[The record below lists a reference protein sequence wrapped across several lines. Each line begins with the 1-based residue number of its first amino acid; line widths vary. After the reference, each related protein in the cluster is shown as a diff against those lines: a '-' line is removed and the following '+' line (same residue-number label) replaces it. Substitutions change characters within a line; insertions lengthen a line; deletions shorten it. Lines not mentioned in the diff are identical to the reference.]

1 MDRGLRVEKGQ
12 KESRH
17 LGSGQ
22 TGAEVL
28 QVSVCDHGM
37 GELGLSQIHKRPS
50 QDIYGVPRDGER
62 CPVRRHLQNLN
73 VFFNKVLSGVEEEL
87 RKWVSKMG
95 S

>member
-37 GELGLSQIHKRPS
+37 GETAQKG
-50 QDIYGVPRDGER
+50 GEYIIAN
-62 CPVRRHLQNLN
+62 C
-73 VFFNKVLSGVEEEL
+73 
-87 RKWVSKMG
+87 
-95 S
+95 

>member
-37 GELGLSQIHKRPS
+37 GELGLFQSHEKETNHRISMGCQEMEKDGLCE
-50 QDIYGVPRDGER
+50 DICRI
-62 CPVRRHLQNLN
+62 
-73 VFFNKVLSGVEEEL
+73 
-87 RKWVSKMG
+87 
-95 S
+95 

>member
-28 QVSVCDHGM
+28 QVSVCDHGV
-37 GELGLSQIHKRPS
+37 GELGLFQSREKETITGYLWGAKGWRKMPCAKTSVEFKRF
-50 QDIYGVPRDGER
+50 
-62 CPVRRHLQNLN
+62 L
-73 VFFNKVLSGVEEEL
+73 
-87 RKWVSKMG
+87 
-95 S
+95 

>member
-37 GELGLSQIHKRPS
+37 GELGLSQIHEKETITGYLWCAKGWRKMPCAKTFAEFKRF
-50 QDIYGVPRDGER
+50 
-62 CPVRRHLQNLN
+62 L
-73 VFFNKVLSGVEEEL
+73 
-87 RKWVSKMG
+87 
-95 S
+95 